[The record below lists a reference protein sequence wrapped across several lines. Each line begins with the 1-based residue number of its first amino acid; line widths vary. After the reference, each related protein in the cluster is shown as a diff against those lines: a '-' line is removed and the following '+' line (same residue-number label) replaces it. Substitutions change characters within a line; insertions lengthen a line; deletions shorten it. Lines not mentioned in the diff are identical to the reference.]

1 MVINTKNL
9 QREYKYDLDWELE
22 ELDLDYCLGEWFY
35 TSYQWVKYKRMREK
49 LLKEIKINLS
59 DGSV

>member
-9 QREYKYDLDWELE
+9 QREYKYDLDWELD

-35 TSYQWVKYKRMREK
+35 ASYQWTKYKRMREK